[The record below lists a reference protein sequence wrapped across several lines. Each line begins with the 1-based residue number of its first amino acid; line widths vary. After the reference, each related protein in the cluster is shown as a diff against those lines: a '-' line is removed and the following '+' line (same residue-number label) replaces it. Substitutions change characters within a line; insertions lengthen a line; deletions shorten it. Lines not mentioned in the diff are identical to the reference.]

1 MTRHLA
7 RSLALHTLVAAPLLV
22 AAAAAP
28 ASAQD
33 RGERAAGRSLVL
45 ALPDHFPAADAVSML
60 VRTPELDVVVLQPG
74 DLSVEAAAMALSLLR
89 RIAAR
94 EPVPA
99 GGSVIPITGYS
110 MLTPPDEAERARLAA
125 ALLRLER
132 APVSRLGD
140 LVPGRWTRLGR

>member
-1 MTRHLA
+1 MTRPLA
-7 RSLALHTLVAAPLLV
+7 RPLALQALVVASLV
-22 AAAAAP
+22 VVTDAAP
-28 ASAQD
+28 ASAQ
-33 RGERAAGRSLVL
+33 GRAEGGAARSLVL

-60 VRTPELDVVVLQPG
+60 VRTPSLDVVVLQPG

-89 RIAAR
+89 RITAR

-110 MLTPPDEAERARLAA
+110 MLVPPDEAERARLAE

-140 LVPGRWTRLGR
+140 LAPGRWTRLGG